1 LPSLPP
7 IAQSAVDA
15 KDGPIEV
22 ADDFMLL
29 LKTSCSS
36 ASVGGD
42 GEREYAT
49 RDSVADEEP
58 CSGDDR

>member
-1 LPSLPP
+1 M
-7 IAQSAVDA
+7 
-15 KDGPIEV
+15 EV
-22 ADDFMLL
+22 ADDVMLL